1 MKSNSVKLLAYQPED
16 NQSASAKDSGQLF
29 LVVDKA
35 IFLEIESP
43 EGIMDFA
50 KGLLLLLA
58 MYYCFNL
65 EYDANQKLLYQFLE
79 EHVLGLKP
87 LRRTFKYRQICNKVF
102 EPKSHI
108 DAENQLICR
117 EVSSH

>member
-1 MKSNSVKLLAYQPED
+1 MRLLAFEPRD
-16 NQSASAKDSGQLF
+16 NDTSSSAKDLGQLF

-35 IFLEIESP
+35 IILEIEGH
-43 EGIMDFA
+43 EVGIIDYS

-87 LRRTFKYRQICNKVF
+87 LRRTFKYRQICNKIF
-102 EPKSHI
+102 GQPKN
-108 DAENQLICR
+108 AKEK
-117 EVSSH
+117 

>member
-1 MKSNSVKLLAYQPED
+1 MRLLAFEPGD
-16 NQSASAKDSGQLF
+16 NDTSSSVKDSGQLF

-35 IFLEIESP
+35 IFLEIE
-43 EGIMDFA
+43 GQVGTMDYS

-87 LRRTFKYRQICNKVF
+87 LRRTFKYRQICNKIF
-102 EPKSHI
+102 CQPKN
-108 DAENQLICR
+108 AE
-117 EVSSH
+117 EK

>member
-1 MKSNSVKLLAYQPED
+1 MRLLAFEPGD
-16 NQSASAKDSGQLF
+16 NDTSSSVKDSGQLF

-35 IFLEIESP
+35 IFLEIEGQA
-43 EGIMDFA
+43 GIMDYS

-58 MYYCFNL
+58 MFYCFNL

-87 LRRTFKYRQICNKVF
+87 LRRTFKYRQLCNKIF
-102 EPKSHI
+102 SQPKN
-108 DAENQLICR
+108 AE
-117 EVSSH
+117 EK

>member
-16 NQSASAKDSGQLF
+16 NQSASAGAKDSGQLF

-35 IFLEIESP
+35 IFLEIECP

-65 EYDANQKLLYQFLE
+65 EYNANQKLLYQFLE
-79 EHVLGLKP
+79 ELGLQP
-87 LRRTFKYRQICNKVF
+87 LCRTFKYRQICIKVF

-108 DAENQLICR
+108 DAENQ
-117 EVSSH
+117 